1 MLRLRGTLVCVVR
14 MLLLLMVRGW
24 VLVLVPVLRGGRGWR
39 VRIAVGRRLL
49 RRRWR
54 EPLLHVIWRVP
65 WWRRWWRKG
74 RRVVLELIVRW
85 WGLVEVRGRRLLG
98 CIGGVL
104 GVRYLRGVEMTCQME
119 RGERAGVAC
128 TMRDPRARR
137 ERGGGRGKW
146 TLT

>member
-1 MLRLRGTLVCVVR
+1 MCVVR

-104 GVRYLRGVEMTCQME
+104 GVRYVRGPG
-119 RGERAGVAC
+119 RDANAG
-128 TMRDPRARR
+128 TGARTL
-137 ERGGGRGKW
+137 EGVGGRIVAEGAGGHRRRR
-146 TLT
+146 LL